1 MRRLF
6 SGRDA
11 VVYRNLLV
19 LVTVA
24 PPVPLAKL
32 SISILAEASFNPST
46 FLIRNAPSLRAG
58 VAQAAGAGGR

>member
-24 PPVPLAKL
+24 PPIPLAKL
-32 SISILAEASFNPST
+32 SVKSRRHSAYVWQTPASQQIHPG
-46 FLIRNAPSLRAG
+46 RG
-58 VAQAAGAGGR
+58 VV